1 MSRRVLVTGG
11 AGFIGSHVA
20 DTFLAAG
27 WEVTVLDNLSR
38 GRRRNV
44 PSAVTFRELNAGS
57 PEARDLAGGGRFEVI
72 AHLAAQVDVRVSVA
86 DPIRDAQDNLIALL
100 NLLEGARRGG
110 VRRVIFS
117 SSGGV
122 VYGEGTPPHAEAAP
136 KLPVS
141 PYGVAKLAAEY
152 YLAAYRVL
160 HGLESVALRYANV
173 YGPRQDPHGE
183 AGVVA
188 IFGNRLRER
197 RPITVFGDG
206 NQTRDYVY
214 VGDVARANLL
224 AADAALPGP
233 DGTIDPWGINIGTGT
248 GTSVTALARAMMRAA
263 HVDVPVEH
271 APARVGE
278 LQESVVRI
286 EKAARVLGWKPEV
299 DFADGL
305 ARTYAW
311 IVEDAS

>member
-1 MSRRVLVTGG
+1 MSRRALVTGG

-20 DTFLAAG
+20 DAYLAAG

-38 GRRRNV
+38 GRRQHV
-44 PSAVTFRELNAGS
+44 PAAATFHALDAGS
-57 PEARDLAGGGRFEVI
+57 PEARELVRSGRFEII

-86 DPIRDAQDNLIALL
+86 DPVRDAQDNLIALL
-100 NLLEGARRGG
+100 NLLEGARLGG

-122 VYGEGTPPHAEAAP
+122 VYGEGKPPHAETAS

-152 YLAAYRVL
+152 YLAVYRAL
-160 HGLESVALRYANV
+160 HRIESVALRYANV

-188 IFGNRLRER
+188 MFGSRLRER
-197 RPITVFGDG
+197 RAITVFGDG

-214 VGDVARANLL
+214 VGDVARANVL

-233 DGTIDPWGINIGTGT
+233 DGTIDPWGVNIGTGIA
-248 GTSVTALARAMMRAA
+248 TSVTALARAMMRAA
-263 HVDVPVEH
+263 RTQVNVEH
-271 APARVGE
+271 APARPGE
-278 LQESVVRI
+278 LQESAVRI

-299 DFADGL
+299 ELADGL

-311 IVEDAS
+311 IVEDAN